1 MRSVNKQAGFMLL
14 NRRALLRPLE
24 YRKMFP
30 DQACISHMRT
40 RNDDNRKRSAAKAA
54 AGK

>member
-1 MRSVNKQAGFMLL
+1 MLL
-14 NRRALLRPLE
+14 NRRALLGPLK
-24 YRKMFP
+24 YGSMFP

-40 RNDDNRKRSAAKAA
+40 RNDDDRKRSAAKAA

>member
-1 MRSVNKQAGFMLL
+1 MLL
-14 NRRALLRPLE
+14 NRRALLRSLK
-24 YRKMFP
+24 YDNMFP
-30 DQACISHMRT
+30 DQACIGHMRT